1 MEKIKEVSMNK
12 KKTGDRI
19 IPPHPPLAKG
29 ASVKS
34 PFSKGGYRGI
44 FR

>member
-1 MEKIKEVSMNK
+1 MEKIKEVSMNQ

-29 ASVKS
+29 E
-34 PFSKGGYRGI
+34 GGI